1 MKWIKL
7 NSNTFKDMIA
17 AHKSSKC
24 VLLASHIIDSIW
36 CYDVYQTN
44 VFNIQ
49 YLISSNKYYYMIIDN
64 PK

>member
-7 NSNTFKDMIA
+7 NSDTFKDMIA

-24 VLLASHIIDSIW
+24 VLLATCINFSW
-36 CYDVYQTN
+36 CYDIYQTN